1 MRNHFRIRRDKLGKK
16 AQLKK
21 VIVKHNPQD
30 YKEKSKNHFDEIS
43 SDYSNALGKYTEP
56 MHHALK
62 TKLNGINFKTL
73 LDVALAVQL
82 PENLRFS
89 VIPKRNLGGL
99 NCSQWMNLLHI

>member
-1 MRNHFRIRRDKLGKK
+1 
-16 AQLKK
+16 
-21 VIVKHNPQD
+21 
-30 YKEKSKNHFDEIS
+30 
-43 SDYSNALGKYTEP
+43 